1 MNPQTPVQNAIPIVK
16 SAMEV
21 QGKTASTVLRANSS
35 MSISIASTNVQ
46 PAISSWTEQIVQH
59 VLNHVKFVQ
68 DLKQKTARLVSNH

>member
-46 PAISSWTEQIVQH
+46 LAISS
-59 VLNHVKFVQ
+59 
-68 DLKQKTARLVSNH
+68 